1 MKKEKTME
9 LIVEKG
15 EFERVLQKIQGV
27 SEKRHAIPVLSH
39 FLMSARNGTIRVT
52 ATDLDIILKGSC
64 SADVKKDGEYLVPTR
79 KMLDIIKVLPTET
92 VSIELM
98 ENGYLSIQS
107 GKSCFRIAGLPAKEF
122 PDLPGKED
130 GVEFSIQAAEMKVMI
145 DRVIQFVASEDSRV
159 ETTGVY
165 CEKVS
170 REGEEKIRLVGTD
183 GHRLAFVEEKCEQ
196 IPDRLTEGIIIPR
209 KGILEVRKL
218 LDGEGGDVLFSV
230 GKSFISTERDNFEI
244 TIRLIGGEFPAY
256 REVIPS
262 SFTRTVTVDRD
273 RFIEVLRRV
282 SVIAS
287 EKLKTV
293 LFTIKENEVEVTST
307 SPDYG
312 EGNDMFD
319 GEVEGDEIKVGF
331 NARYLLDVAASSGG
345 EKLIMKIVNEM
356 SPVLFQPGERDDF
369 KAVVM
374 PIRTTI

>member
-1 MKKEKTME
+1 
-9 LIVEKG
+9 
-15 EFERVLQKIQGV
+15 
-27 SEKRHAIPVLSH
+27 
-39 FLMSARNGTIRVT
+39 
-52 ATDLDIILKGSC
+52 
-64 SADVKKDGEYLVPTR
+64 
-79 KMLDIIKVLPTET
+79 VLPTET

-107 GKSCFRIAGLPAKEF
+107 GQSCFRIAGLPAKEF
-122 PDLPGKED
+122 PDLPGTAD
-130 GVEFSIQAAEMKVMI
+130 GVEFSIQAAEMTVMI